1 MVAVYSFMAGYLC
14 PLLHAMKSSKSQAMK
29 HGLYLLLWLYDK
41 PINNTEYGDIA
52 YGLFLIP
59 TK

>member
-1 MVAVYSFMAGYLC
+1 
-14 PLLHAMKSSKSQAMK
+14 MK
-29 HGLYLLLWLYDK
+29 HGLYLLLWLYYK

-59 TK
+59 TKQTINFILIYFQINNI

>member
-14 PLLHAMKSSKSQAMK
+14 PSLYAMKSSKSQAMK
-29 HGLYLLLWLYDK
+29 HGLYLLPWLYYK